1 MSKLNPTYI
10 GLEASLLIFFE
21 KKNRAINLIQE
32 EVWWLKDLT
41 CDMYEILQG

>member
-21 KKNRAINLIQE
+21 KKTEQLISY
-32 EVWWLKDLT
+32 KRRFGD
-41 CDMYEILQG
+41 